1 MANEEVFNL
10 AKEDVMQRINYAG
23 SDKTELTIEPTYTI
37 SVTHKTMDESE
48 TANAILQSASDQISE
63 GTALYLDGELTA
75 VCSDGDTL
83 RSYLES
89 LLAPYEDQTDENI
102 SVGFNK
108 NVTLE
113 DGIYFNDSFED
124 DNSIENMLTG
134 VQQQEKIYTVKAGD
148 TLWDIAQKNDLTFR
162 ELCALNTN
170 FKGAPLT
177 ENSNIQE
184 GDQLIVTKQEALLE
198 VRITKVETREEEI
211 PFGTETTQSNEYTK
225 GTTKTLQEGQNGLR
239 RVSMQNVYDTN
250 GALLEQTILSTETI
264 REPVN
269 KKVVVGTKK
278 VTKYGAAAYIGG
290 SGQFIWPVPGYRNCS
305 RWYSSGHKGVDICAS
320 AGTPIYASA
329 GGTVTKAGYNK
340 AGAGTGYGYSVI
352 ISHSGGY
359 TTVYAHCLSLAV
371 SAGQTVR
378 QGQLIGYVGST
389 GRSSGNHCHFEIRR
403 NGSYIAPQSVFPG
416 KR

>member
-1 MANEEVFNL
+1 M
-10 AKEDVMQRINYAG
+10 
-23 SDKTELTIEPTYTI
+23 
-37 SVTHKTMDESE
+37 
-48 TANAILQSASDQISE
+48 
-63 GTALYLDGELTA
+63 
-75 VCSDGDTL
+75 
-83 RSYLES
+83 
-89 LLAPYEDQTDENI
+89 
-102 SVGFNK
+102 GFNK

-134 VQQQEKIYTVKAGD
+134 VQQQEKIYTVRAGD

-239 RVSMQNVYDTN
+239 RVTMQNVYDTN

-269 KKVVVGTKK
+269 KDGRWHQEGHEVRCGGIHRWQRSVHLACAGLPLLLALVWQPMRAWISGQICQYAP
-278 VTKYGAAAYIGG
+278 VCIGG
-290 SGQFIWPVPGYRNCS
+290 RHRDQ
-305 RWYSSGHKGVDICAS
+305 
-320 AGTPIYASA
+320 
-329 GGTVTKAGYNK
+329 GG
-340 AGAGTGYGYSVI
+340 
-352 ISHSGGY
+352 
-359 TTVYAHCLSLAV
+359 L
-371 SAGQTVR
+371 
-378 QGQLIGYVGST
+378 
-389 GRSSGNHCHFEIRR
+389 
-403 NGSYIAPQSVFPG
+403 
-416 KR
+416 

>member
-1 MANEEVFNL
+1 
-10 AKEDVMQRINYAG
+10 
-23 SDKTELTIEPTYTI
+23 
-37 SVTHKTMDESE
+37 
-48 TANAILQSASDQISE
+48 
-63 GTALYLDGELTA
+63 
-75 VCSDGDTL
+75 
-83 RSYLES
+83 
-89 LLAPYEDQTDENI
+89 
-102 SVGFNK
+102 
-108 NVTLE
+108 
-113 DGIYFNDSFED
+113 
-124 DNSIENMLTG
+124 
-134 VQQQEKIYTVKAGD
+134 
-148 TLWDIAQKNDLTFR
+148 
-162 ELCALNTN
+162 
-170 FKGAPLT
+170 
-177 ENSNIQE
+177 
-184 GDQLIVTKQEALLE
+184 
-198 VRITKVETREEEI
+198 
-211 PFGTETTQSNEYTK
+211 
-225 GTTKTLQEGQNGLR
+225 
-239 RVSMQNVYDTN
+239 MQNVYDTN

-329 GGTVTKAGYNK
+329 VTKAGYNK

-403 NGSYIAPQSVFPG
+403 NGSYIAPQGVFSG